1 MEEGLVKLAAS
12 LFCVAALSLV
22 GCADVETTGGGQG
35 DGIHPSK
42 ISLDDSKEPN
52 VFAPGNETVLKQRL
66 ATSAADVICEGCVM
80 DTYSVVDTSMGI
92 DEVRI
97 VSDGGTQLCKIFTDH
112 GNIVIDEC
120 GWANP

>member
-1 MEEGLVKLAAS
+1 VKVAAS

-42 ISLDDSKEPN
+42 ISLDDPKEPTA
-52 VFAPGNETVLKQRL
+52 FAPGDGTVVRQKQKL
-66 ATSAADVICEGCVM
+66 ASSPADAICEGCVI
-80 DTYSVVDTSMGI
+80 DTYSVFDTSMGI
-92 DEVRI
+92 DEVLV

-112 GNIVIDEC
+112 GNVVVDEC